1 MAAASS
7 STPRRASIRTPTIS
21 ASWAPLHAV
30 ATMARSS
37 RRRGAKIPGV
47 SMKTSCAAPSTA
59 MPRTSARVVWTLWV
73 TIETLE
79 PTSAL
84 RSVDLPTLG
93 APISATK
100 PQRLAAWPSRSG
112 SVVASWLASAID
124 FGPGHRLGRGVIRG
138 GAFGR
143 GAVRRG
149 ALRQGTGGRR
159 LGRDAF
165 AREHRCRRRLLGRP
179 LRAAESLG
187 GRTTRQFG
195 GNAELGVMMRPG
207 AGDFPI
213 DGRGQAPRL
222 RPLLQHR
229 LGVAQRPDRSDH
241 AVAPEPFDER
251 GGGRITAIE
260 EHRADQRFARIG

>member
-47 SMKTSCAAPSTA
+47 SMKTSCAVPSTA

-100 PQRLAAWPSRSG
+100 PQRLAASPARSG
-112 SVVASWLASAID
+112 SGGASWLASAIAL
-124 FGPGHRLGRGVIRG
+124 GPGRRLGGGGVLGRGPL
-138 GAFGR
+138 GR
-143 GAVRRG
+143 GALGRG
-149 ALRQGTGGRR
+149 ALRQSTGRR
-159 LGRDAF
+159 RLSRDAF
-165 AREHRCRRRLLGRP
+165 AREHGRRRCLLGRP
-179 LRAAESLG
+179 LRSPESLG
-187 GRTTRQFG
+187 GGPARQLG
-195 GNAELGVMMRPG
+195 GNAEL
-207 AGDFPI
+207 
-213 DGRGQAPRL
+213 
-222 RPLLQHR
+222 
-229 LGVAQRPDRSDH
+229 
-241 AVAPEPFDER
+241 
-251 GGGRITAIE
+251 
-260 EHRADQRFARIG
+260 